1 MWDNIS
7 KIFSEDVEDVEKSA
21 QKTINIKAEE
31 FDNYNDFVAAKIKT
45 ISPAIIILMTE
56 SAEDSQILHA
66 VQTLWLKEFWETR
79 KFSPGMKN

>member
-7 KIFSEDVEDVEKSA
+7 KIFSEDVEDVEKST

-31 FDNYNDFVAAKIKT
+31 FDTYNDFVAAKIKT

>member
-1 MWDNIS
+1 MWDDIS
-7 KIFSEDVEDVEKSA
+7 KIFSEDTEDVEKSV

-45 ISPAIIILMTE
+45 ISPAIIILMTA
-56 SAEDSQILHA
+56 SPEDSQILHA